1 MTVPRKFGGL
11 GLLNPFIQQSALQL
25 RWLIPLLRHSHLSPE
40 FWCSEEL
47 TSSIVLPL
55 LADYLIHLV
64 EISMRLPEPVAL
76 GSDFRLP
83 FLFPSLRPL
92 RSKDREH
99 PLYLL
104 YQAIDALPKDFSTV
118 VINPETAM
126 HIPIGSIINPI
137 RNFPLRPSI
146 LKLPASSAYI
156 IDSEFNFTRPRS
168 NLEIVQSPRLVK
180 MFLKAIRDGHLQLA
194 PFFLRT
200 CIAQSLAHLAS
211 PAYIPVLHHNIDL
224 CRPPTPESP
233 PSLSSTKW
241 LLFWRFPIHLQ
252 ARTVWYRVLHGKLA
266 TRSTLFKLLPELVDS
281 PQCAVCTLSAIE
293 DTDHFL
299 YDCPPKMLVWKE
311 LWPILFSSQ
320 FSASL
325 LKKALFKLEFPDSSL
340 ETEIPSAVGIAS
352 ILLSIWRAHF
362 NLVFNLQPFIPST
375 VVSLAC
381 SVLLT
386 YSREHLLQ
394 SGGSPF
400 PLPHFC
406 L

>member
-1 MTVPRKFGGL
+1 
-11 GLLNPFIQQSALQL
+11 
-25 RWLIPLLRHSHLSPE
+25 
-40 FWCSEEL
+40 
-47 TSSIVLPL
+47 
-55 LADYLIHLV
+55 
-64 EISMRLPEPVAL
+64 MRLPEPVAL

-126 HIPIGSIINPI
+126 HIPLGSIINPI

-211 PAYIPVLHHNIDL
+211 PAYIPVLHHNIDVS
-224 CRPPTPESP
+224 RFIKA
-233 PSLSSTKW
+233 SLSSAY
-241 LLFWRFPIHLQ
+241 P
-252 ARTVWYRVLHGKLA
+252 RV
-266 TRSTLFKLLPELVDS
+266 TS
-281 PQCAVCTLSAIE
+281 
-293 DTDHFL
+293 
-299 YDCPPKMLVWKE
+299 
-311 LWPILFSSQ
+311 
-320 FSASL
+320 
-325 LKKALFKLEFPDSSL
+325 
-340 ETEIPSAVGIAS
+340 
-352 ILLSIWRAHF
+352 
-362 NLVFNLQPFIPST
+362 
-375 VVSLAC
+375 
-381 SVLLT
+381 
-386 YSREHLLQ
+386 
-394 SGGSPF
+394 
-400 PLPHFC
+400 
-406 L
+406 